1 MADSISK
8 QGCCFKR
15 IGHLERAMN
24 PEDLIL
30 LLYLESRKS
39 SVIIKVSSWP
49 VKMQKTRF
57 ITHRL
62 IDKESPVRTCL
73 RIAVSTRRSR
83 IYWGKGHA
91 YLIT

>member
-8 QGCCFKR
+8 QGCCIER

-24 PEDLIL
+24 PEDLIF

-49 VKMQKTRF
+49 VKTRF

-62 IDKESPVRTCL
+62 IDKDWPVRTCL
-73 RIAVSTRRSR
+73 RIAVSTRKSR
-83 IYWGKGHA
+83 IYWGKGRA